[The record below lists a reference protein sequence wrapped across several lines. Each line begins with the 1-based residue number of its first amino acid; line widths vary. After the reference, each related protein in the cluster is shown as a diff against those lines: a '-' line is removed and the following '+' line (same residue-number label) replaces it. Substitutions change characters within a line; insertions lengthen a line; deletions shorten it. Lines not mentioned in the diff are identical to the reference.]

1 MIRFNSQCLW
11 QAASQLAMK
20 LRAEKIIQLHITST
34 TGSGIPTSIIVLN
47 SLNCFNS
54 ICFTVYKLSG
64 VWSSA
69 LMGSIGKARRV
80 ATIQQGRRIYRISVE
95 KSTQNVSTFKC
106 ITRNTVMKRRCYIQY
121 EKVLSTHQKMN
132 FALLSFTLLN
142 STDYLIK
149 TTKLLNAY
157 ISQHITELQDNGK
170 MKNNLLYFV
179 SYRHYQTTV
188 QHRPSK

>member
-1 MIRFNSQCLW
+1 
-11 QAASQLAMK
+11 
-20 LRAEKIIQLHITST
+20 
-34 TGSGIPTSIIVLN
+34 
-47 SLNCFNS
+47 
-54 ICFTVYKLSG
+54 
-64 VWSSA
+64 
-69 LMGSIGKARRV
+69 MGSIGKARRV

-132 FALLSFTLLN
+132 FALLSFTPLN

-157 ISQHITELQDNGK
+157 IS
-170 MKNNLLYFV
+170 
-179 SYRHYQTTV
+179 
-188 QHRPSK
+188 